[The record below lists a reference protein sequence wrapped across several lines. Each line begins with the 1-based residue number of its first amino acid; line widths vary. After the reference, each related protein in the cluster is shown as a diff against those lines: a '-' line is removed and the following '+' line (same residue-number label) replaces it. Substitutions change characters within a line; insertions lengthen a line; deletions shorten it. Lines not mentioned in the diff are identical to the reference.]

1 MEDASRYEKVNDEIT
16 AWTKL
21 VRKKLVQRVGS
32 LTLKDKRAL
41 QKAAW
46 NKLKDKDYKPLVQS
60 IGANTK
66 KEFGQISRINF
77 RFSKQGIFL
86 ERGAGR
92 GRVAGRYAK
101 PWIVPTV
108 DPAIDQLADILAEEF
123 ADAVFAEIKFS
134 IPGIITRRVKIA
146 GDDNL

>member
-1 MEDASRYEKVNDEIT
+1 MEDANRYDQINEEIT
-16 AWTKL
+16 AWAKL

-32 LTLKDKRAL
+32 LTLKDQRAL
-41 QKAAW
+41 QKAVW
-46 NKLKDKDYKPLVQS
+46 NKLKDKDYKPLAQS

-66 KEFGQISRINF
+66 KDFGQISRINF

-92 GRVAGRYAK
+92 GRTAGKYAK

-108 DPAIDQLADILAEEF
+108 DPAIDQLADILAQEF
-123 ADAVFAEIKFS
+123 ADMSLGEIKFS
-134 IPGIITRRVKIA
+134 IPGIISRRVKIT
-146 GDDNL
+146 GDNNT